1 MDDSFGGGEGE
12 GGSSFVSLEDVI
24 SFVAETK
31 TLMNPSETP
40 SLDTLPIPDADW
52 GLEQVVDGI
61 SLQNI
66 LQVSFHMKGL
76 GIQATALVSNGYI
89 KTRLLISSKTLLFS
103 SLLSSPVFPRCLSIE
118 ERLPASSSTCP
129 FHGAEAKPFHEI
141 HADGQTDEVEL
152 RILEHR

>member
-1 MDDSFGGGEGE
+1 MRRIEVLQDVDDSFGGGGEGE

-103 SLLSSPVFPRCLSIE
+103 SPLSSISEMFVHRRATSCLVLNLSFPWRGSKAFSRNSC
-118 ERLPASSSTCP
+118 RWTN
-129 FHGAEAKPFHEI
+129 
-141 HADGQTDEVEL
+141 
-152 RILEHR
+152 